1 MSALVI
7 PSWYDIS
14 IFLSSVRSGRPL
26 SQLTWYLLCGY
37 LGSPPLVGGGKW
49 CLLYKALPSP
59 TAAARWDQ
67 PQKLPWSRYLDPLS
81 FPHIPSSLIAPHW
94 RLSCRKFTKTKIV
107 AIFSRSHWTFAFT
120 VEKNSERLRWPF
132 SSLASRLYLRITQKR
147 LHVKFLYEGMT
158 ITTSTPH
165 SRLDSWA
172 APSSPSYQALSP
184 NLECAPHLGVHRKTA
199 L

>member
-1 MSALVI
+1 MIFPYSCLPSGVGAPC
-7 PSWYDIS
+7 PSWLGICFADI
-14 IFLSSVRSGRPL
+14 LAP
-26 SQLTWYLLCGY
+26 
-37 LGSPPLVGGGKW
+37 PPLVGGGKW

-94 RLSCRKFTKTKIV
+94 RLSYRKFTKTKTKTKIV
-107 AIFSRSHWTFAFT
+107 AHFARSDWTFAFT

>member
-1 MSALVI
+1 MIFPYSCLPSGVGAPC
-7 PSWYDIS
+7 PSWLGICFADI
-14 IFLSSVRSGRPL
+14 LAP
-26 SQLTWYLLCGY
+26 
-37 LGSPPLVGGGKW
+37 PPLVGGGKW

-81 FPHIPSSLIAPHW
+81 FPLIPSSLTAPHW
-94 RLSCRKFTKTKIV
+94 RLSCRKFTKTKTKTKMV
-107 AIFSRSHWTFAFT
+107 ANFARSDWTFAFT

>member
-1 MSALVI
+1 MIFPYSCLPSGVGAPC
-7 PSWYDIS
+7 PSWLGICFADI
-14 IFLSSVRSGRPL
+14 LA
-26 SQLTWYLLCGY
+26 
-37 LGSPPLVGGGKW
+37 PPPQVGGGKW

-81 FPHIPSSLIAPHW
+81 FPHIPSSLTAPHW
-94 RLSCRKFTKTKIV
+94 RLSCRKFTRPRPRQ
-107 AIFSRSHWTFAFT
+107 RSKSLRILQDLTGLLHLLWR
-120 VEKNSERLRWPF
+120 KNSERLRWPF

>member
-1 MSALVI
+1 MIFPYSFL
-7 PSWYDIS
+7 PSGVGAPCLSWLGICFADI
-14 IFLSSVRSGRPL
+14 LA
-26 SQLTWYLLCGY
+26 
-37 LGSPPLVGGGKW
+37 PPPQVGGGKW

-81 FPHIPSSLIAPHW
+81 FPHIPSSLTAPHW

-107 AIFSRSHWTFAFT
+107 ANFARSDWTFAST
-120 VEKNSERLRWPF
+120 VEKKSWKAALVIFISGIQTLSEDH
-132 SSLASRLYLRITQKR
+132 TKR

>member
-1 MSALVI
+1 MIFPYSFL
-7 PSWYDIS
+7 PSGVGAPCLSWLGICFADI
-14 IFLSSVRSGRPL
+14 LAP
-26 SQLTWYLLCGY
+26 
-37 LGSPPLVGGGKW
+37 PPLVGGGKW

-81 FPHIPSSLIAPHW
+81 FPHIPSSLTAPHW
-94 RLSCRKFTKTKIV
+94 RLSCRKFTKTKTRNKIV
-107 AIFSRSHWTFAFT
+107 ANFARSDWTFAST
-120 VEKNSERLRWPF
+120 VEKKSWKAALIIFISGIQTLSEDH
-132 SSLASRLYLRITQKR
+132 TKR

>member
-1 MSALVI
+1 MIFPYSCLPSGVGAPC
-7 PSWYDIS
+7 PSWLGICFADI
-14 IFLSSVRSGRPL
+14 LAP
-26 SQLTWYLLCGY
+26 
-37 LGSPPLVGGGKW
+37 PPLVGGGKW

-81 FPHIPSSLIAPHW
+81 FPHIPSSLTAPHW
-94 RLSCRKFTKTKIV
+94 CLSCRKNTKTKTKTMIV
-107 AIFSRSHWTFAFT
+107 ANFARSDGTFAFT